1 MRKKQRMLI
10 FALAITASSQFYLN
24 FIIDGFRISTA
35 VIILPVFLIIYDDI
49 SSVHT
54 SLLTATIVFI
64 VRSCVLLMG
73 GADFGQTVYTVFPAS
88 FFYVIYGIIFSLKR
102 LIPNNS
108 LFKMSLLVFGCDF
121 LSNIIEIFLRTNIL
135 SRGVNSTDVYTL
147 FLVAVTRTFI
157 AMTVLIIIRNYKVLL
172 TKEEHEVRYQNLIL
186 LIADLKSE
194 IYFMKK
200 NSEDIEHIMSNS
212 YIMYEKLLHSNQ
224 DEDIRNLSLNITK
237 DIHDIKKDYIHVIK
251 GIEST
256 LSKEFKL
263 SEMSIR
269 DIFHILRESTYR
281 LNEIDR
287 NDIYLDFKYK
297 SNFYT
302 MNHFQLMSI
311 LKNIVNNA
319 IESMDGGRKNN
330 FIKIYYKS
338 DKKYH
343 IFTISDSGKGIAPQ
357 NMKYIYNP
365 GFSTKFDYN
374 TGDVNRGIGLY
385 HVKAL
390 VVNHFKGTIHVASE
404 VDAGTEFTIKI
415 PIANMEAYD
424 ENIHY

>member
-10 FALAITASSQFYLN
+10 FALVITATSQFYLN
-24 FIIDGFRISTA
+24 FIIDGFRISTS
-35 VIILPVFLIIYDDI
+35 VIILPIFLITYDDV

-54 SLLTATIVFI
+54 SLLTSLIVFI
-64 VRSCVLLMG
+64 VRSFVLLISG
-73 GADFGQTVYTVFPAS
+73 TELSQAVYIVIPGS
-88 FFYVIYGIIFSLKR
+88 LFYVIYGIIFSLKK

-108 LFKMSLLVFGCDF
+108 LLKMVFLVFMCDF
-121 LSNIIEIFLRTNIL
+121 FSNIIEVFLRMNML
-135 SRGVNSTDVYTL
+135 NRGVDYKDIFAL
-147 FLVAVTRTFI
+147 FLIAVIRTFI
-157 AMTVLIIIRNYKVLL
+157 AMTVLVLIRNYKVLL

-200 NSEDIEHIMSNS
+200 NSDDIEHIMSNS
-212 YIMYEKLLHSNQ
+212 YIMYEKLLLSNQ
-224 DEDIRNLSLNITK
+224 DEDIKDLSLNITK
-237 DIHDIKKDYIHVIK
+237 DIHEIKKDYIHVIK
-251 GIEST
+251 GIENT
-256 LSKEFKL
+256 LTKEFKL
-263 SEMSIR
+263 SEMSIK
-269 DIFHILRESTYR
+269 DIFYILRESTYR
-281 LNEIDR
+281 LNENNR
-287 NDIYLDFKYK
+287 NNLYLDFKYK

-302 MNHFQLMSI
+302 RNHFQLMSI

-319 IESMDGGRKNN
+319 IESIDMTKKNN

-338 DKKYH
+338 DKKNH
-343 IFTISDSGKGIAPQ
+343 IFTIADSGKGISPQ

-385 HVKAL
+385 HVKTL
-390 VVNHFKGTIHVASE
+390 VVNHFKGTINVASE
-404 VDAGTEFTIKI
+404 VDVGTEFTIKI
-415 PIANMEAYD
+415 PITNMEVDD